1 MNISFEA
8 PDKINGLM
16 TITLETAD
24 YQPEVDKTLK
34 DYRKRANIP
43 GFRPGQAPMGMIK
56 RQFGPSVK
64 VEAINKML
72 GEKLYEYVRENKI
85 QMLGEPLP
93 SDKQEQLD
101 FESDKPLTFKFD
113 IAVAPEFEAKLSGK
127 DKIAYYN
134 ITVEDKLIDQQVE
147 MYQSRAGH
155 YEKVENF
162 DAEQRDM
169 LKGDLRELD
178 AKGNVKEGGITVADA
193 VLMPQ
198 YMKVD
203 DQKKLFDGAK
213 LGDIITWNPR
223 KAYPESDVEVSS
235 LLKIQKEEVKDHEGD
250 FTFQITEISRYV
262 KAEINQELFDQ
273 TFGEGTVKSE
283 KEFRQKIADQISQQF
298 KADSDYKFLLDV
310 RAHMEKKVGK
320 LEFPEAL
327 LKRVML
333 NNNKDKGQD
342 FVEKNF
348 EASIKELGWHM
359 IKEQLVAAQEIK
371 VEDAD
376 LKNVAKEAAR
386 AQFAQ
391 YGMSNVPDEYLENYA
406 AEMLKKR
413 ENVDGRELNRLKDTK
428 GWYREE
434 THGREVS
441 VGAITVE
448 SDLQSTGKYRMTA
461 IIDGQRVSHEITQ
474 KQYDK
479 FMAVDDYHRMKLFSK
494 VFPEVEMKGNG
505 NGVNVGAAILA
516 ALTVGTGVAASIA
529 RPRPAPEVYVD
540 RYEANAV
547 YHKPGVIDAATIA
560 AAQFESES
568 VGRQPSPQESMGI
581 GR

>member
-64 VEAINKML
+64 VEAVNKLL

-101 FESDKPLTFKFD
+101 FESDQPLTFKFD

-127 DKIAYYN
+127 DKIPYYN

-178 AKGNVKEGGITVADA
+178 AEGNVKEGGITVADA

-198 YMKVD
+198 YIKVD

-283 KEFRQKIADQISQQF
+283 KEFRQKIADTISQQF

-333 NNNKDKGQD
+333 NNNKDKGED

-391 YGMSNVPDEYLENYA
+391 YGMSNVPDEYLDNYA

-413 ENVDGRELNRLKDTK
+413 ENVDGLVDR
-428 GWYREE
+428 
-434 THGREVS
+434 
-441 VGAITVE
+441 
-448 SDLQSTGKYRMTA
+448 
-461 IIDGQRVSHEITQ
+461 
-474 KQYDK
+474 
-479 FMAVDDYHRMKLFSK
+479 AVDVKLT
-494 VFPEVEMKGNG
+494 
-505 NGVNVGAAILA
+505 A
-516 ALTVGTGVAASIA
+516 ALKNVVKLEEKDITL
-529 RPRPAPEVYVD
+529 ED
-540 RYEANAV
+540 FQ
-547 YHKPGVIDAATIA
+547 KML
-560 AAQFESES
+560 
-568 VGRQPSPQESMGI
+568 QEK
-581 GR
+581 

>member
-64 VEAINKML
+64 VEAVNKLL

-101 FESDKPLTFKFD
+101 FESDQPLTFKFD

-127 DKIAYYN
+127 DKIPYYN

-178 AKGNVKEGGITVADA
+178 AEGNVKEGGITVADA

-198 YMKVD
+198 YIKVD

-283 KEFRQKIADQISQQF
+283 KEFRQKIADTVSQQF

-333 NNNKDKGQD
+333 NNNKDKGED

-391 YGMSNVPDEYLENYA
+391 YGMSNVPDEYLDNYA

-413 ENVDGRELNRLKDTK
+413 ENVDGLVDR
-428 GWYREE
+428 
-434 THGREVS
+434 
-441 VGAITVE
+441 
-448 SDLQSTGKYRMTA
+448 
-461 IIDGQRVSHEITQ
+461 
-474 KQYDK
+474 
-479 FMAVDDYHRMKLFSK
+479 AVDVKLT
-494 VFPEVEMKGNG
+494 
-505 NGVNVGAAILA
+505 A
-516 ALTVGTGVAASIA
+516 ALKNVVKLEEKDITL
-529 RPRPAPEVYVD
+529 ED
-540 RYEANAV
+540 FQ
-547 YHKPGVIDAATIA
+547 KML
-560 AAQFESES
+560 
-568 VGRQPSPQESMGI
+568 QEK
-581 GR
+581 